1 MRTFR
6 AGLVY
11 FALVFGAGFTLGSI
25 RVPFLVPRMG
35 VRYAEL
41 LEMPFMFLAVLVSA
55 RYIVS
60 RHQLAP
66 GASVRFS
73 VGLIALALLLAAELL
88 LNTLILR
95 QSLAEYVASRDPIS
109 DAAYLVMLGL
119 FAVMPWLVC
128 RSKPDG
134 RA

>member
-6 AGLVY
+6 ASLVY
-11 FALVFGAGFTLGSI
+11 FAFVFGAGFALGSI

-60 RHQLAP
+60 RYQLAP
-66 GASVRFS
+66 GASVRLS

-109 DAAYLVMLGL
+109 GAAYLFMLGL
-119 FAVMPWLVC
+119 FAVMPWLVR
-128 RSKPDG
+128 RSKPGG